1 MCPEGVYL
9 GGEEMRLCKFCS
21 RYIGFTEECQYIDV
35 HYRMKDGKKGKQSWL
50 CCAACLKEYN
60 LGSVKE

>member
-1 MCPEGVYL
+1 
-9 GGEEMRLCKFCS
+9 MRLCKFCG
-21 RYIGFTEECQYIDV
+21 RYIGFAEECQYIDV

-50 CCAACLKEYN
+50 CCAKCLQEYD